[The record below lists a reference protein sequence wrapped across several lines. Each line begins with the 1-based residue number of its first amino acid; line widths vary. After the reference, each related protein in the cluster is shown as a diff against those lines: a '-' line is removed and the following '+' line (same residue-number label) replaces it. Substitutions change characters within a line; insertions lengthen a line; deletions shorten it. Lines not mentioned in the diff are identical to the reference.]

1 MTNLLQQILPERKD
15 VDRHMINNVRIRVQ
29 RKKLDLDSKSIQID
43 PKYFDTTFI
52 RLYVDTDYN
61 YTQGKSILF
70 LYSLTY
76 FILIKRWYIC
86 FKFCLFKYGSDY
98 GISVY

>member
-52 RLYVDTDYN
+52 KSYVDTDDSYM
-61 YTQGKSILF
+61 QGK
-70 LYSLTY
+70 
-76 FILIKRWYIC
+76 
-86 FKFCLFKYGSDY
+86 
-98 GISVY
+98 